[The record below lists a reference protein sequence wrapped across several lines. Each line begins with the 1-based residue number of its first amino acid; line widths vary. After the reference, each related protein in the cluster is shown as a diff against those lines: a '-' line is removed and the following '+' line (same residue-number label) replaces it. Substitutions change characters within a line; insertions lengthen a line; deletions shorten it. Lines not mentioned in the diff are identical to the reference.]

1 MKIYERLKDSFLDKE
16 YFISTTNNYIYILNY
31 DNIELFKDD
40 KIIIKFK
47 KFNLL
52 LLGRKFIITRKNKN
66 ELEIKGTLSKM
77 EIINEI

>member
-52 LLGRKFIITRKNKN
+52 LLGRKFIITRKTKS